1 MIIRNVNSDNFW
13 EKHVTI
19 ILNEL
24 YLIKRKILASKGL
37 RMADINPMIIIQS
50 YKYLKYIESYI
61 GILSWES
68 SN

>member
-1 MIIRNVNSDNFW
+1 M
-13 EKHVTI
+13 TI